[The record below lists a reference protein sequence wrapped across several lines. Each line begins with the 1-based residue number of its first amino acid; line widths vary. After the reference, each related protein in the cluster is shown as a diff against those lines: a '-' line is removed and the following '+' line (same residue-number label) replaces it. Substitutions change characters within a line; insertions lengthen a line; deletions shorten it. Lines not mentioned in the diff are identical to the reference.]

1 MSDDYMVTRCV
12 CDDIT
17 FKEIKK
23 LAMERGY
30 TKVSQLSNEQ
40 ICATNCKL
48 CVPYVHRMLKTGE
61 TAFKEIEERI
71 SY

>member
-23 LAMERGY
+23 ISLEMGA
-30 TKVSQLSNEQ
+30 KNVNQLSEAN

-48 CVPYVHRMLKTGE
+48 CVPYIHRMLKTGE